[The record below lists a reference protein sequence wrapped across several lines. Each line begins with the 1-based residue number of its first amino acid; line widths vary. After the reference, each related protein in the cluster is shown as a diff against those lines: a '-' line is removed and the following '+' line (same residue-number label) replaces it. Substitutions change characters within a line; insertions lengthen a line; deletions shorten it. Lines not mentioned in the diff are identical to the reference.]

1 MIYFIYHVYIL
12 YIYIHTNEISLKN
25 INVYHQSTQWQPSP
39 FLVDLFRCIR
49 CLYTYGLEKSCI
61 VGIRWQLWGW
71 RRETVCLK
79 KTSDGTILR
88 IFQHTPGTYPRPPT
102 NSLWRSSFHLGLRG
116 CLGYAPRVC
125 WGSLRTMVS
134 WKRWFHFCNGVYHK
148 RWYHLSWR
156 KNHEISWKRWWY
168 SWWFKLID
176 VMIDCN
182 MSLPE
187 TSSSPMKTDGWKTR
201 LSFGARPILRGY
213 VSFREGSRLD
223 FLFSFE
229 KWEMDSYI

>member
-1 MIYFIYHVYIL
+1 MRYLWKISMFTNSQLSDNQVLFWWSAPVHQVPLHLWPWKIL
-12 YIYIHTNEISLKN
+12 HCWNTMAALRLAER
-25 INVYHQSTQWQPSP
+25 
-39 FLVDLFRCIR
+39 D
-49 CLYTYGLEKSCI
+49 GL
-61 VGIRWQLWGW
+61 
-71 RRETVCLK
+71 LK
-79 KTSDGTILR
+79 KNTSDGTILR

-116 CLGYAPRVC
+116 CLGYAPGVC

-134 WKRWFHFCNGVYHK
+134 WKRWFPCLKMVYIIK
-148 RWYHLSWR
+148 GDTIYHG
-156 KNHEISWKRWWY
+156 KNRSYPGKGDGIHMY